1 MASKKFRGSILS
13 GYLPENP
20 LFRLLVING
29 VIGLGISALVLAGLF
44 WSNVVNLRTLV
55 MASDNPVLPIVMLA
69 CGLIIT
75 LCSVV
80 MGSAVMMLKPQDDD
94 RNRKGPKFKAV
105 SALLAPRENLA
116 PVPVPVRPNR

>member
-1 MASKKFRGSILS
+1 MASKKTRGSILS

-20 LFRLLVING
+20 LFRLLAING

-44 WSNVVNLRTLV
+44 WANIGNLRTLV

-105 SALLAPRENLA
+105 SALLAPRENLT
-116 PVPVPVRPNR
+116 PVSVPVRPNR